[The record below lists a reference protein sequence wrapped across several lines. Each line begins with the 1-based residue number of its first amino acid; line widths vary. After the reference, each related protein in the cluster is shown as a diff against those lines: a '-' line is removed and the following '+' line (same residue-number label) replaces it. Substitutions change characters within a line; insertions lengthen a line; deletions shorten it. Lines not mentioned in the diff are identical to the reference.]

1 MARKTGSWEWRAA
14 GAGGVLCL
22 GLAVWL
28 ICLFPGPRLLAVLGV
43 GPVDGDMRIT
53 NCYEATD
60 AQGYADG
67 IACEGRYTPR
77 SADEP
82 RRRITLS
89 GAAEKHRPG
98 TLVEVRTSGGL
109 AFELSGHALSTWV
122 TVTGLILAPFLPLS
136 LGLFA
141 SARHARW
148 SVDGDYLL
156 WLIFLVIGALL
167 LGFVVGIPV
176 EIALALFG

>member
-1 MARKTGSWEWRAA
+1 MERKTGAWVRRVA
-14 GAGGVLCL
+14 GAGAVVCL

-28 ICLFPGPRLLAVLGV
+28 ICLLPGPRLLAVLGV

-53 NCYEATD
+53 RCYEATD
-60 AQGYADG
+60 EQGYADG

-82 RRRITLS
+82 ERRITLN

-98 TLVEVRTSGGL
+98 TLVEVRTNGGL

-122 TVTGLILAPFLPLS
+122 TVTGLILAPFLTLF

-148 SVDGDYLL
+148 SLDGDYLL
-156 WLIFLVIGALL
+156 VLILMVVAALL